1 MSASPAGQTPGST
14 PQGTEPKVIKR
25 RKADPMVKPVKR
37 KPRPLPAT
45 SNGTNETQQA
55 SSQGGTQGSSQANSQ
70 GARRNELPPK
80 LSQLPRPPSP
90 PSGFGGLGYGTS
102 GFTAPN
108 PKWEYV
114 DYPVVLSKKALGE
127 QLRLHVARFA
137 SKKDIDP
144 SNEKEFTRPV
154 RLQRR
159 DPRAPPGGAGFKG
172 EDDAA
177 ANDPEREAQL
187 ALKAE
192 RQAQREAIAAEIAPS
207 ANSGPQK
214 RAKAFQKKTNQVYR
228 KDQTPEQIAAAKLRH
243 EETLQ
248 WHLEDF
254 DNKQTWVADY
264 EAALSETHAMM
275 TQVDGRFVVTP
286 LEKWYK
292 FQPKQHYKI
301 FTTEEAEKKM
311 NAKTSDPTW
320 LKKYHEEV
328 KVKKEEEAQRNA
340 GRSIY
345 KGKSDS
351 MADTKI
357 ASFGRAHEGGDELD
371 YEEDRFADDEENP
384 VLEGDAEDAKEADER
399 IKRDQLQA
407 NIFGLK
413 DEKDYDK
420 AEQMERA
427 LKQQVKVEGKK
438 SKKGLIKLER
448 NYIYDSDSDDPYAS
462 EVSSPFLS
470 SFFPFHP

>member
-1 MSASPAGQTPGST
+1 M
-14 PQGTEPKVIKR
+14 
-25 RKADPMVKPVKR
+25 
-37 KPRPLPAT
+37 
-45 SNGTNETQQA
+45 
-55 SSQGGTQGSSQANSQ
+55 
-70 GARRNELPPK
+70 
-80 LSQLPRPPSP
+80 
-90 PSGFGGLGYGTS
+90 GYGTS

-137 SKKDIDP
+137 SKRNIDP
-144 SNEKEFTRPV
+144 TDEKEFTRPV

-159 DPRAPPGGAGFKG
+159 DPRAPPGGAGFKEEG
-172 EDDAA
+172 DAA
-177 ANDPEREAQL
+177 ADDPEREAQA

-192 RQAQREAIAAEIAPS
+192 RQAEKEAMAAEVAPT
-207 ANSGPQK
+207 ANSGHQ
-214 RAKAFQKKTNQVYR
+214 RRTKAFQKKTNQVYR
-228 KDQTPEQIAAAKLRH
+228 KDQTPEQIAASKLRH

-275 TQVDGRFVVTP
+275 ALVDGRFVVTP

-292 FQPKQHYKI
+292 FQPKQHFKV
-301 FTTEEAEKKM
+301 FTTEEAEKRM
-311 NAKTSDPTW
+311 NMKSSNPKW
-320 LKKYHEEV
+320 LTKYQEEQQL
-328 KVKKEEEAQRNA
+328 KKEEEAQRNA
-340 GRSIY
+340 GRSVY

-351 MADTKI
+351 TADTKI
-357 ASFGRAHEGGDELD
+357 ASFGRAQEGGDELD

-420 AEQMERA
+420 AEKMEMA
-427 LKQQVKVEGKK
+427 MKQKLKVEGKK

-448 NYIYDSDSDDPYAS
+448 NYIYDSDSDNPYAS
-462 EVSSPFLS
+462 DVRLPIILFASLPRQRLTLLL
-470 SFFPFHP
+470 